1 MNMNINPSFL
11 RGMLSSALLL
21 VFFTACKRDA
31 KPEPPKVDTTT
42 VNIRLPAAPTSLN
55 PLIPTTAYS
64 TQVAQRVF
72 QTLGELDPVTLEMKP
87 VLVKNIPEVKTV
99 ADGPHKGSLSY
110 TFEIYDEATWDNGTP
125 VTANDVLFTLK
136 LIFHPGLAA
145 TKIYLP
151 YYENYKAFEIDPNNP
166 KKFTV
171 YFTKYYMMTL
181 ETLCQTP
188 IYPAYNYDPNKQ
200 LEGVSLNDLAD
211 PKKQPQLAKKPALM
225 AFAEAFQQ
233 DKYTHDKNFIS
244 GSGPYRLESM
254 DGDQGTVL
262 IKKENWWGD
271 KLADENPMLGA
282 YPKKLDYKVVKDEPA
297 IENML
302 RNGTLDVADN
312 MAPENFLR
320 LSKDPDLLKN
330 YDFKTQPIAQY
341 AKWMLNNR
349 NPKLADVRVRQAL
362 SYLVDYD
369 YVVNTA
375 MQGLAKRTVGQI
387 PPFKSFYA
395 KNLPLRDFNVK
406 TATTLLQSAGWQ
418 DTDGD
423 GTVDK
428 MINGK
433 KTQLALNIFAPTS
446 IKTAALIADALKESA
461 RQGGVAINIIP
472 MELSLI
478 HAETK
483 KGNYETAFLAQAL
496 FPGLVELHQS
506 YHTASFPPIGDN
518 RTRFSNA
525 RADSVIMAIRS
536 TADVALRKT
545 LYEEIQKIL
554 QEQVPDVVLYF
565 YVQRFITAKKFD
577 YVISPNRT
585 GYEYLFKPR
594 K

>member
-1 MNMNINPSFL
+1 MNMNINPILIRRMFSP
-11 RGMLSSALLL
+11 ALLL
-21 VFFTACKRDA
+21 IFFTACKLDN
-31 KPEPPKVDTTT
+31 KPVVAPVDTST
-42 VNIRLPAAPTSLN
+42 VNIRLPAAPTSVN

-72 QTLGELDPVTLEMKP
+72 QTLGELDPTTLEMKP
-87 VLVKNIPEVKTV
+87 VLVKNIPVVQTV
-99 ADGPHKGSLSY
+99 ADGPHKGCLSY

-125 VTANDVLFTLK
+125 VTANDVIFTLK
-136 LIFHPGLAA
+136 LIYLPALTA
-145 TKIYLP
+145 TKTYLP
-151 YYENYKAFEIDPNNP
+151 YFDNFKTLEVDPANP

-200 LEGVSLNDLAD
+200 LEGVSLDDLKD
-211 PKKQPQLAKKPALM
+211 PKKQAQLSKNPNLE
-225 AFAEAFQQ
+225 AFAKAFQEP
-233 DKYTHDKNFIS
+233 KYSNDKNFIS

-271 KLADENPMLGA
+271 KLAATNPMLGA
-282 YPKKLDYKVVKDEPA
+282 YPKKLDYKVVKDELA

-302 RNGTLDVADN
+302 RNSNLDVADN

-320 LSKDPDLLKN
+320 LSKDPELLKQ

-341 AKWMLNNR
+341 AKWMFNNR
-349 NPKLADVRVRQAL
+349 NPKLADARVRQAL
-362 SYLVDYD
+362 AYLVDYD
-369 YVVNTA
+369 YILNTVL
-375 MQGLAKRTVGQI
+375 QGLGQRTVGPV

-395 KNLPLRDFNVK
+395 KNLPLRNFNVG
-406 TATTLLQSAGWQ
+406 TASTLLKSAGWE

-428 MINGK
+428 VINGK
-433 KTQLALNIFAPTS
+433 KTQLTLDILAPTS
-446 IKTAALIADALKESA
+446 IKVGALISQALKESA
-461 RQGGVAINIIP
+461 RQGGVNVNVIP
-472 MELSLI
+472 MDLSLI

-496 FPGLVELHQS
+496 FPGLTELHQA
-506 YHTASFPPIGDN
+506 YHSASLPPIGDN
-518 RTRFSNA
+518 RCRFSNA

-536 TADVALRKT
+536 TPDTTLRKA
-545 LYEEIQKIL
+545 LYIKAQEVL
-554 QEQVPDVVLYF
+554 QEQTPEVVLYF

-577 YVISPNRT
+577 YVISPNRS
-585 GYEYLFKPR
+585 GYEYMFKPR